1 MQMYI
6 TRARSLQRSVPS
18 IGPFEM
24 NQMGTRNQMGVEV
37 PILSREWRRGEPDIV
52 DEVHRTRVGP
62 IGQRA
67 WLRVLRLMK
76 LARGLRLGSKRL
88 RIQ

>member
-1 MQMYI
+1 
-6 TRARSLQRSVPS
+6 
-18 IGPFEM
+18 
-24 NQMGTRNQMGVEV
+24 V
-37 PILSREWRRGEPDIV
+37 PILSRERRRGEPDIV
-52 DEVHRTRVGP
+52 DEVHSTRVGP